1 MKNKIICNSLI
12 IFMMIIFISGCKE
25 EHEVK
30 RVSTSEAV
38 YKELMTKNKMII
50 DDFINK
56 VYLNKEIKDFI
67 SDSTKSVKKMESE
80 DKENQ
85 ILLEMLS
92 DYSEIPLDKKHTI
105 TFDNFVLISSKNN
118 LSNTIF
124 NNNREQKADF
134 TIGYFEPSL
143 REVSNATMERN
154 LVFWSYLI
162 DKPKNSKPTK
172 YDSIDQQ
179 SVDRIKNDFQEDFNR
194 FSKIKYLIYIKDIV
208 YKEPKLVSDSIFDSG
223 VLYSKVKVIDF
234 KTQKKIAEKRILVE
248 NDSIISTL
256 GMMGK
261 EMASKT
267 LLIDLIKQREN
278 KMVDCLRIK

>member
-1 MKNKIICNSLI
+1 MKNKIIYNSLI

-25 EHEVK
+25 EPEVK

-38 YKELMTKNKMII
+38 YKELIAKNKIMI
-50 DDFINK
+50 DDFVNK
-56 VYLNKEIKDFI
+56 LYLNKEIKDFI
-67 SDSTKSVKKMESE
+67 ADSIKSVKKVES
-80 DKENQ
+80 DDIENQ
-85 ILLEMLS
+85 MLLEMLS

-124 NNNREQKADF
+124 NNNRERKADF
-134 TIGYFEPSL
+134 KIGYFEPSF
-143 REVSNATMERN
+143 RKASNAKMERN
-154 LVFWSYLI
+154 LIFWDYFN
-162 DKPKNSKPTK
+162 DKPKNEKPTK
-172 YDSIDQQ
+172 YDSIDQK

-256 GMMGK
+256 AMMGK